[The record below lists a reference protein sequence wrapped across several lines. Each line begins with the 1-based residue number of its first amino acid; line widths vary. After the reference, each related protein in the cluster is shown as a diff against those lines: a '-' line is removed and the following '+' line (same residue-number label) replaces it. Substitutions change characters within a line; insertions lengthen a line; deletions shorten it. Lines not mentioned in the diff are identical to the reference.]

1 MNKIVETKEGILLQ
15 FYIKPNSK
23 EDRIIIEEDALL
35 LHIKATPVKGKAN
48 KAIIQ
53 FLARLFDIPKN
64 MVTIVSGM
72 KSKTKTVLFRNLTNE
87 QKKNL
92 NDWMK
97 EKFYNTQ

>member
-1 MNKIVETKEGILLQ
+1 MDKIIETEEGILIQ

-23 EDRIIIEEDALL
+23 EDRIIIEEEALL

-53 FLARLFDIPKN
+53 FLAMHFDIPKS
-64 MVTIVSGM
+64 MVSIVSGM
-72 KSKTKTVLFRNLTNE
+72 KSKTKTVLFRNLTDK

-92 NDWMK
+92 NDWLK
-97 EKFYNTQ
+97 